1 MGAKPSNRAR
11 CSLLDGPSGIIK
23 GVVVGLLPGGNVGAP
38 MQVVGMGQEKQ
49 GQARGEILCKPE
61 VVNIAPSTRVG
72 NLIEKMMKH
81 EVLIVADASLEACV
95 MSCRKR
101 EWEDSLGEV
110 VKRIGGGGSSVG
122 GFRQRNPPGKQPLKP
137 VLGGFRQRNPP
148 VPPQLAYGNR
158 GVQEIP
164 PNATLEASPAGNR
177 KKMTSTRGKGGTTKK
192 TPSSQ
197 PMEGTL
203 DSIGSMEDI
212 ADVNVTFEEEMETQQ
227 EEKEV
232 DDQNKEFGDREHD
245 SSKDDDTDDVIP
257 KSINKPQGSEFLESI
272 TMNKGMMP
280 PLIPLCRCVVNEKV
294 RELRWDL
301 SLLKRVLEDDGYFV
315 MKGSFILSI
324 AMPDGTTKDVDDN
337 IMKTWDKNWCLVNK
351 EFEEELKTDAKW
363 SILSNKMFLMNEEA
377 IVKTNLKDHLYH
389 TSTLCA
395 CDEAQFIG
403 EFDETEKMSITRA
416 RAQEVSSGKRVWYPL
431 TQPILGR
438 LVYGGKWKKDFELAC
453 SKISLN
459 LPKEDQL
466 RATIMARR
474 NVIKAYNRKMTR
486 NLSVVNP
493 ANGVEWFE
501 ILWKLPFED
510 ERYKISIEKLYSVSS
525 ASCSTEL
532 KLRMLKMLGQ
542 DENFCLSY
550 GMPLGDHHYIPWLAK
565 EGWMDQ
571 LLDNATRLLQQ
582 VLDSTTG
589 PNKMELPIGE
599 SLNAYFSDI
608 VNRYRGV
615 LFFSF
620 QKEMNVGTTASKH
633 VDLKNRKQTC

>member
-1 MGAKPSNRAR
+1 M
-11 CSLLDGPSGIIK
+11 LLEAT
-23 GVVVGLLPGGNVGAP
+23 GGNGTSAVGAA
-38 MQVVGMGQEKQ
+38 E
-49 GQARGEILCKPE
+49 
-61 VVNIAPSTRVG
+61 TF
-72 NLIEKMMKH
+72 
-81 EVLIVADASLEACV
+81 
-95 MSCRKR
+95 
-101 EWEDSLGEV
+101 LGEH
-110 VKRIGGGGSSVG
+110 
-122 GFRQRNPPGKQPLKP
+122 
-137 VLGGFRQRNPP
+137 
-148 VPPQLAYGNR
+148 LAR
-158 GVQEIP
+158 
-164 PNATLEASPAGNR
+164 LASPAGNR
-177 KKMTSTRGKGGTTKK
+177 KKTTSTRGKGGITKK

-197 PMEGTL
+197 PVEGTL

-227 EEKEV
+227 EEKEL
-232 DDQNKEFGDREHD
+232 DGQNKEFGDREHD
-245 SSKDDDTDDVIP
+245 SSKDDDIDDVIP

-294 RELRWDL
+294 RELRRDL

-315 MKGSFILSI
+315 MKESFILSI
-324 AMPDGTTKDVDDN
+324 AKPDGTTKDVDDN

-363 SILSNKMFLMNEEA
+363 SVLSNKMFFVWEGNHHTAAWMQCINEIYQNNKKMHIRVQGQLAIPNQQDEMKLIAALQRFNIMNEEA
-377 IVKTNLKDHLYH
+377 IVKTNLKDYLYH

-395 CDEAQFIG
+395 CDDAQFIG

-416 RAQEVSSGKRVWYPL
+416 RAQEASSGKRVWYPL

-438 LVYGGKWKKDFELAC
+438 LVYG
-453 SKISLN
+453 
-459 LPKEDQL
+459 
-466 RATIMARR
+466 
-474 NVIKAYNRKMTR
+474 

-525 ASCSTEL
+525 ASCSIEL

-542 DENFCLSY
+542 DENFRLSY

-565 EGWMDQ
+565 EVWMDQ
-571 LLDNATRLLQQ
+571 LLDDATRLLQQ

-589 PNKMELPIGE
+589 PNKVELSISE

-633 VDLKNRKQTC
+633 VDLKNSSCHLVFDASFGSQEYTMHARHL